1 MVAGPD
7 RGDTGRRPDSS
18 RWHWLL
24 AVPVVV
30 PLAVPL
36 YNRLEPALLG
46 MPFFY
51 WCQLA
56 FVALASGVTAAVHML
71 TRRGR

>member
-1 MVAGPD
+1 VTRPD
-7 RGDTGRRPDSS
+7 RGEPGRRACGSA
-18 RWHWLL
+18 WHRLL

-36 YNRLEPALLG
+36 YNRLEPALFGL
-46 MPFFY
+46 PFFY

-56 FVALASGVTAAVHML
+56 FVALASSVTAAVHLL

>member
-1 MVAGPD
+1 MAGHD
-7 RGDTGRRPDSS
+7 RGGTGRRADSS
-18 RWHWLL
+18 GWHWLL

-36 YNRLEPALLG
+36 YNRLEPELFG

-56 FVALASGVTAAVHML
+56 FVALAGGVTAAVRLL
-71 TRRGR
+71 TKRRR

>member
-1 MVAGPD
+1 VAGHD
-7 RGDTGRRPDSS
+7 RGDPGRRADSS
-18 RWHWLL
+18 TWHWLL
-24 AVPVVV
+24 AVPAVV

-36 YNRLEPALLG
+36 YNRLEPALFGL
-46 MPFFY
+46 PFFY

-56 FVALASGVTAAVHML
+56 FVALAGGVTAAVHLL